1 MPTYL
6 LDALRTPFGKARG
19 GLSHVRVDDLGAI
32 AIRELLARHDGL
44 EHEIDDVFYG
54 NVNGA
59 GEDNRNVA
67 RMALLLAGLPV
78 ETPGTSVNRLCGS
91 GAEAVVQGSRAI
103 ATGDGDL
110 VVVGGVEGMSRAP
123 FVVAPVEEA
132 LPRNLEFHQT
142 AVGWRM
148 INPRFPR
155 HWVESLGRS
164 AEIIAQEYGIT
175 REEQDEWAL
184 RSHERASAAWRA
196 GLHDDVVPVEG
207 VAMDECIRPS
217 TSAEA
222 LARLLPVFSPDGT
235 VTAGNS
241 SPISDGAIAAL
252 LGSEDAAKR
261 AGVEPIAR
269 IVGSAVVG
277 VDPARFATAP
287 VAAVAKL
294 LERLGRAPS
303 DVDVLEIN
311 EAFAAVVLACL
322 RDMDGISPDAVNP
335 RGGAIAMGHP
345 LGASAARVI
354 VDCAREL
361 RRRGG
366 GFGVATACIGVG
378 QGIAIGIEA

>member
-6 LDALRTPFGKARG
+6 LDAVRTPFGKARG
-19 GLSHVRVDDLGAI
+19 GLSHVRIDDLGAI
-32 AIRELLARHDGL
+32 PMRRLLARHAGL
-44 EHEIDDVFYG
+44 EHEVDDVFFG

-67 RMALLLAGLPV
+67 RMSLLLAGLPV
-78 ETPGTSVNRLCGS
+78 QTPGTSVNRLCGS

-103 ATGDGDL
+103 ASGDGHL

-123 FVVAPVEEA
+123 FVVAPVDEA
-132 LPRNLEFHQT
+132 LPRSLEFHQT
-142 AVGWRM
+142 TVGWRM
-148 INPRFPR
+148 VNPLFPG

-164 AEIIAQEYGIT
+164 AEIVAEEYGIT

-184 RSHERASAAWRA
+184 RSQERAGAAWRA
-196 GLHDDVVPVEG
+196 GLHDDVEPVEG
-207 VAMDECIRPS
+207 VTMDECIRPDS
-217 TSAEA
+217 SAQA
-222 LARLLPVFSPDGT
+222 LARLSPVFSSTGT
-235 VTAGNS
+235 VTAGTS
-241 SPISDGAIAAL
+241 SPISDGSIAAL
-252 LGSEDAAKR
+252 LGSGSAAKR
-261 AGVEPIAR
+261 AGIEPMAE

-294 LERLGRAPS
+294 LKRLGRSPS
-303 DVDVLEIN
+303 DVAVLEIN
-311 EAFAAVVLACL
+311 EAFAAVVLTCL
-322 RDMDGISPDAVNP
+322 RDMDGFPPDVVNP
-335 RGGAIAMGHP
+335 HGGAIAMGHP
-345 LGASAARVI
+345 LGASAARVV

-366 GFGVATACIGVG
+366 GFGIATACIGVG